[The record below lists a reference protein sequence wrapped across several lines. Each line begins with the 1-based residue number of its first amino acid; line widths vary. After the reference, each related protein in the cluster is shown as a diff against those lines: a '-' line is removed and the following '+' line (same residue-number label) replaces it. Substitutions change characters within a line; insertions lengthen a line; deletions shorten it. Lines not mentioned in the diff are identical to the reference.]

1 MNIKQEQEII
11 AAIQHLQLLVVN
23 SGIKSW
29 DKENIREAL
38 ADIQRIYMAKIGYD
52 YMRLIER
59 GEGSETI

>member
-11 AAIQHLQLLVVN
+11 AAIQHLQLLVQK

-29 DKENIREAL
+29 DKENIQEAL

-59 GEGSETI
+59 GDIEC

>member
-29 DKENIREAL
+29 DKESIHNSL
-38 ADIQRIYMAKIGYD
+38 VDIQRIYMAKIGYD
-52 YMRLIER
+52 YMRLGGG
-59 GEGSETI
+59 GE